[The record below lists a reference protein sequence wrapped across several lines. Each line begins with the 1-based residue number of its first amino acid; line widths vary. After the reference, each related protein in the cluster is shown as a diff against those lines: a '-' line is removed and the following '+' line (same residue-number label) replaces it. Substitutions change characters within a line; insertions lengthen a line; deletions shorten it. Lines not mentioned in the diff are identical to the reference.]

1 MYAKEAWQSMT
12 CIKVPNTEL
21 DACSESMLVLV
32 YRVVTRAR
40 KVVNLI
46 HHHSQTCTTPGASE
60 QP

>member
-12 CIKVPNTEL
+12 CIKVPNAEL

-32 YRVVTRAR
+32 YRAVTRAR